1 MNPNPQSNIIT
12 IRSYN
17 PQDYQGVKDT
27 LKDAGLFNED
37 MDAEIRYTNKIFSSP
52 DSILIAWDGQQIIGC
67 IVIVEEW
74 GPLLFRLAIRQ
85 SYRNKGIGSSLL
97 ENAEMYLRK
106 KYHREAHLLVDDSD
120 RDLIRFYEKRGYQ
133 KGNVFR
139 WLVKKL

>member
-1 MNPNPQSNIIT
+1 MNNTQTNIIT
-12 IRSYN
+12 IHSYN

-27 LKDAGLFNED
+27 LEDAGLFYED
-37 MDAEIRYTNKIFSSP
+37 MDAEIRYTNKIFSNP
-52 DSILIAWDGQQIIGC
+52 DSILIAWDGRQIIGL

-74 GPLLFRLAIRQ
+74 GPLLFRLAIRK
-85 SYRNKGIGSSLL
+85 SYRNKGTGSGLL

-133 KGNVFR
+133 KGNVYR